1 MHMLGHTHV
10 SNVGDSVGDSVGDC
24 VGDSLQLC
32 RKMRTNVGHGLIFCK
47 KANAYCWVTL
57 TFLSLLSS
65 GKGLAIVLVI
75 VLVIVLATLCNC
87 VERCEQTLVSD

>member
-1 MHMLGHTHV
+1 MEITFE
-10 SNVGDSVGDSVGDC
+10 NIVGDSVGDC

-57 TFLSLLSS
+57 TFLSS
-65 GKGLAIVLVI
+65 GIGWAIMLVTALVI
-75 VLVIVLATLCNC
+75 ALVIALVLLCNC
-87 VERCEQTLVSD
+87 VEIREQTIVLD